1 MLLSYGVDGT
11 QSDGACRMVN
21 DEHVRKSNTQMK
33 VLSVDGTPVSVPV
46 RSVHHSKGGGASI

>member
-1 MLLSYGVDGT
+1 MDGT